1 MRLLIAAEECDKII
15 RQYYK
20 EIYNYCFAHLG
31 YNKHSAEDCAQ
42 DVFVTFYS
50 KHEKLQPDQIRL
62 WLYRA
67 ADLTIKAFLRKNGNT
82 VSIEDVPEVQE
93 IADESAVIESR
104 GSPLDD
110 LDDEERLIIET
121 YYSTDYGSRTSAAKR
136 LGMSLPALYQKVH
149 KIKQKLKG
157 GNNKQ

>member
-1 MRLLIAAEECDKII
+1 MIAAEECEKLI

-50 KHEKLQPDQIRL
+50 KHDKLSADQIRL
-62 WLYRA
+62 WLYRT

-82 VSIEDVPEVQE
+82 VSIEEVPEIHE
-93 IADESAVIESR
+93 IPDESSAVESR

-149 KIKQKLKG
+149 KIKLKLKG
-157 GNNKQ
+157 GNNER